1 MNVSCG
7 GIDAVDQAQ
16 RVVDTNVHLHAE
28 VPHVALSGL
37 VHLWR
42 FDDSVALARAV
53 LRGAL
58 SRDYGGINN
67 AAFTKHK
74 TIFLQVLVH
83 FFEQHLAKAM
93 LLQEMTELQNR
104 GFIRKTVQFQPGEL
118 AHGFDLVQC
127 VFHSRIAE
135 VIEQL
140 HAVNAQHGRQ
150 RIGKPFVLVLGVLTG
165 YLPLQLL
172 PRDQLIHPLQ
182 EDLATSVALLA
193 LLLGFG
199 EGDLIHNGND
209 PMRLTMAVLSLIL
222 GTYSDSS

>member
-1 MNVSCG
+1 MP
-7 GIDAVDQAQ
+7 
-16 RVVDTNVHLHAE
+16 E
-28 VPHVALSGL
+28 VKNGGL
-37 VHLWR
+37 VR
-42 FDDSVALARAV
+42 QSVQ
-53 LRGAL
+53 
-58 SRDYGGINN
+58 
-67 AAFTKHK
+67 
-74 TIFLQVLVH
+74 LQAGNV
-83 FFEQHLAKAM
+83 
-93 LLQEMTELQNR
+93 
-104 GFIRKTVQFQPGEL
+104 P
-118 AHGFDLVQC
+118 HGFDLVQC

-150 RIGKPFVLVLGVLTG
+150 RIGKPFVLVLGGLTG